1 MNYPKDKLGNLL
13 ALEYGSALPEQQRT
27 GFGFPVFGS
36 SGEIGRH
43 SQALIKGPGIIVGRK
58 GSVGEVRWSREDFW
72 PIDTTYFVI
81 PKEGVNVRWLYW
93 LLGSLY
99 LKKLDAGT
107 GVPGLNRND
116 VYALSGY
123 RARPEDQWRIAKV
136 LDTVDESIA
145 KTEAVIAKLKQVR
158 AGLLHHL
165 LTRGIDENGQIRD
178 PAAHPEQFRDSP
190 LGRLPRKWQ
199 LLRLEGASV
208 KVQDG
213 THFSPKSTCGPRRYV
228 TSKNIRFGF
237 LDLTDCNRIS
247 EAEHREIYKRCDV
260 QKHDILL
267 TKDGANTGNA
277 ALNILDEE
285 FSLLSS
291 VALIRCRRG
300 LSHYDFLLNYLISPL
315 GQKRLKDMMSGN
327 AITRLTLQKIKNFV
341 IPLPLFDEQINIA
354 EQLRAC
360 GDSIVSIENE
370 LIKLTKIKSGFM
382 SDLLTGRVRVPEGII

>member
-158 AGLLHHL
+158 TGMLHDL
-165 LTRGIDENGQIRD
+165 LTCGLDENGQIRN
-178 PAAHPEQFRDSP
+178 PITQPEQFKDSSVGPIPKSWRSRSLWELVPIAEYGISSP
-190 LGRLPRKWQ
+190 LHDSGKTPVLRMNNLSDGEASLTDLRFTNAEIPEDLILRPNDVLFNRTNSMVHVGRTGIWRGQIERATFASYLVRLSPNPDLLTPEYLNLLLNLPETQIKMRRFATPAVQQVNINPTNLRKIVVAVPDDLQ
-199 LLRLEGASV
+199 EQILVVDRISDVSE
-208 KVQDG
+208 
-213 THFSPKSTCGPRRYV
+213 
-228 TSKNIRFGF
+228 NIRQ
-237 LDLTDCNRIS
+237 TQI
-247 EAEHREIYKRCDV
+247 I
-260 QKHDILL
+260 L
-267 TKDGANTGNA
+267 TK
-277 ALNILDEE
+277 LQ
-285 FSLLSS
+285 SLKH
-291 VALIRCRRG
+291 G
-300 LSHYDFLLNYLISPL
+300 L
-315 GQKRLKDMMSGN
+315 
-327 AITRLTLQKIKNFV
+327 
-341 IPLPLFDEQINIA
+341 
-354 EQLRAC
+354 
-360 GDSIVSIENE
+360 
-370 LIKLTKIKSGFM
+370 M
-382 SDLLTGRVRVPEGII
+382 SDLLTGRVCVPEGII

>member
-72 PIDTTYFVI
+72 PIDTTYFVV

-99 LKKLDAGT
+99 LKKLDAAT

-145 KTEAVIAKLKQVR
+145 KTEAVIAKLRQVR
-158 AGLLHHL
+158 AGLLHDL
-165 LTRGIDENGQIRD
+165 LTRGLDENGQLRD
-178 PAAHPEQFRDSP
+178 PIAHPEDFKTLGSLGVVPKAWQVLALEQVATLQRGFDLPIQHRRDGTIPVFGSNGTDGYHDVGKVKGPGVITGRSGSIGFVFYTDSDFWP
-190 LGRLPRKWQ
+190 LNTTLYVRDFHGNRSKFVRL
-199 LLRLEGASV
+199 LLESLRLER
-208 KVQDG
+208 
-213 THFSPKSTCGPRRYV
+213 FSAATGVPS
-228 TSKNIRFGF
+228 
-237 LDLTDCNRIS
+237 LNRNFV
-247 EAEHREIYKRCDV
+247 HP
-260 QKHDILL
+260 
-267 TKDGANTGNA
+267 T
-277 ALNILDEE
+277 
-285 FSLLSS
+285 S
-291 VALIRCRRG
+291 VA
-300 LSHYDFLLNYLISPL
+300 
-315 GQKRLKDMMSGN
+315 
-327 AITRLTLQKIKNFV
+327 
-341 IPLPLFDEQINIA
+341 IPLPGEQERIVFIMEKQNA
-354 EQLRAC
+354 YLDSEEAYLRKLRALRS
-360 GDSIVSIENE
+360 G
-370 LIKLTKIKSGFM
+370 LIA
-382 SDLLTGRVRVPEGII
+382 DLLTGRVRVPEGII